1 MADFRVTQCFTWTY
15 VVITNMR
22 FQTHCPVG
30 YVKNI
35 TLFYVNLYCTTVPVA
50 SFGLLLFFFS
60 FHLKTFKDLKR
71 MT

>member
-1 MADFRVTQCFTWTY
+1 
-15 VVITNMR
+15 MR

-35 TLFYVNLYCTTVPVA
+35 TLFYVNLYYTTVPVA